1 MINDL
6 IKNETFREPV
16 YGNSPTELDPFVFI
30 GLYILIPG
38 KKKEVFLSFKWP
50 YLYWLTFVI
59 PRTGQLSEYR
69 SITINM

>member
-38 KKKEVFLSFKWP
+38 KKKKFFYLLSGLI
-50 YLYWLTFVI
+50 YI
-59 PRTGQLSEYR
+59 G
-69 SITINM
+69 